1 VPGRPYATL
10 RRDSLEDLARLLAGR
25 TAVVLSG
32 AGCSTGSGI
41 PDYRGPEG
49 RLRTRTP
56 VFFQEFVR
64 DPEAR
69 SRYWAR
75 SAVGW
80 PRLRR
85 ARPNEAHRALADLE
99 AAGAISAVITQNV
112 DGRHQ
117 AAGSRNVLELH
128 GSLARVRC
136 LGCGRPG
143 GRLALQR
150 RLLEM
155 NPGVR
160 ALAGRMAPDGD
171 AELAPGVERC
181 FRVPDCGTCRGPLK
195 PDVVFFGENVPRE
208 RVARAYAMV
217 DDAAALLVAGSSLT
231 VMSGLRFVRHAHK
244 AGIPVVIVNRGAT
257 RGDPLATVRVDAG
270 CSEML
275 SRLAAAASA
284 AA

>member
-1 VPGRPYATL
+1 
-10 RRDSLEDLARLLAGR
+10 
-25 TAVVLSG
+25 
-32 AGCSTGSGI
+32 
-41 PDYRGPEG
+41 
-49 RLRTRTP
+49 
-56 VFFQEFVR
+56 
-64 DPEAR
+64 
-69 SRYWAR
+69 
-75 SAVGW
+75 VGW

-112 DGRHQ
+112 DGLHQ

-171 AELAPGVERC
+171 AELPPGVERC

-195 PDVVFFGENVPRE
+195 PDVVFFGENVPRS
-208 RVARAYAMV
+208 RLARAWRSYEEAEV
-217 DDAAALLVAGSSLT
+217 LLVAGSSLM
-231 VMSGLRFVRHAHK
+231 VFSGRRFVLRARK
-244 AGIPVVIVNRGAT
+244 EGKPVAIINLGPT
-257 RGDPLATVRVDAG
+257 RCDDSADVRVEG
-270 CSEML
+270 HLESVL
-275 SRLAAAASA
+275 PRLAEALA
-284 AA
+284 